1 MVAVD
6 LETGERFFAMLA
18 LLAAAGAVAVVLA
31 WVIPTTRGLLAHLAP
46 LARWLAFVVAAASM
60 AGSLWFSESQGLEP
74 CKLCWLQR
82 VPMYALAVVLLVA
95 AIRRDRG
102 ARWYVIPLAGAGIVI
117 SVYHYLIEWHPEW
130 EATSCS
136 IAVPCSTPY
145 FRAFDFVSLSFM
157 AMCGFAAILALT
169 IFVPAEQEPDESEDL
184 DDLEQYDEALD
195 GDDDRDPIGEIGAH

>member
-1 MVAVD
+1 MD

-18 LLAAAGAVAVVLA
+18 LLAAAGAVVVVVARLVPA
-31 WVIPTTRGLLAHLAP
+31 SRPLLAHLSP
-46 LARWLAFVVAAASM
+46 LARWLSFVVAATAM

-74 CKLCWLQR
+74 CKLCWFQR
-82 VPMYALAVVLLVA
+82 VAMYSLAIVLLVA
-95 AIRRDRG
+95 AIRRDRA
-102 ARWYVIPLAGAGIVI
+102 ARWYVIPLAGAGIVVSI
-117 SVYHYLIEWHPEW
+117 YHYLIEWHPEW

-169 IFVPAEQEPDESEDL
+169 IFVPEEAPAEAYEEL
-184 DDLEQYDEALD
+184 DDLDQFDAELD
-195 GDDDRDPIGEIGAH
+195 GAGDRDPIGEIGAH